1 MPDIG
6 IERGYIALALLL
18 SSKVRKSTFDINIFF
33 QELSPSKMQ
42 PDKSGFAPC
51 RELFCLRQSVYTS
64 LHYVK
69 HTTFS
74 LSQI

>member
-1 MPDIG
+1 MT
-6 IERGYIALALLL
+6 A
-18 SSKVRKSTFDINIFF
+18 T
-33 QELSPSKMQ
+33 PSKMQ

-51 RELFCLRQSVYTS
+51 RELFCLRQSMYTS

-74 LSQI
+74 LSILTEA